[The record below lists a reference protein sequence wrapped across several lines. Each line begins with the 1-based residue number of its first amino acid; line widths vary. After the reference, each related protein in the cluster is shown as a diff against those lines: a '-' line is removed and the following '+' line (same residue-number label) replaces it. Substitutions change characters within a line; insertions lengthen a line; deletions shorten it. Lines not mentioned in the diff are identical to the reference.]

1 MYYFL
6 RIQSKAAA
14 LTLTS
19 EGEPIFN
26 YREWACGIG
35 GAAPWEDNA
44 SPLTSR
50 MNTGVTFFRSTAG
63 GISMAKH
70 WIESLEICFESDVRG
85 CDDQFSFNRGA
96 EHTRSPIMNHAY
108 DTVRYTA
115 ATICALKLN
124 IILVY
129 FRNAETCSGRAR
141 TSILERIGGNSLQ
154 VGVRQLLL
162 VPRLDSMYH
171 SFDVRRLSALL
182 INRLLP
188 ISDFSNGHVYFL
200 QRISENLEVCTSQP
214 SP

>member
-1 MYYFL
+1 MYCFL

-70 WIESLEICFESDVRG
+70 WIESLEICFDSDVRG

-124 IILVY
+124 IIFVN
-129 FRNAETCSGRAR
+129 FRNAETCSGREGR
-141 TSILERIGGNSLQ
+141 VFWGESGETRCKLGCVSCYLCLVSIPCTIH
-154 VGVRQLLL
+154 
-162 VPRLDSMYH
+162 SM
-171 SFDVRRLSALL
+171 FED
-182 INRLLP
+182 
-188 ISDFSNGHVYFL
+188 
-200 QRISENLEVCTSQP
+200 
-214 SP
+214 